1 MYRPPVRSSPFWK
14 NRCLVISVLVGALF
28 ILGGT
33 LGYVCSR
40 KDPAGFCLAST
51 DAHGTVTGTVDVE
64 QSSADGVEPSRAG
77 AMTRT
82 ANVEQSRVGA
92 VKRTDHVEKS
102 ELAKRVKQRSTHG
115 LAQNVEERNGTV
127 VAPAN
132 ADDTMTPP
140 ALVEPSRTGDVEQGR
155 AGDVEQGRAGD
166 VEQGRAGDVEKGS
179 ADGSEESVEEEKGDP
194 VDVDAT
200 MQVTDLKESSSSGQT
215 LPIHSSNTDSSI
227 DGSQTDLRID
237 DEAEVLA
244 GIEADEA
251 GMSGAQPTVASN
263 AGGDT
268 TTRVEQ
274 SGQTGGCSV
283 VFKGDSHR
291 SFKAGDVIVP
301 PQIKCPDGRPLVQFT
316 MRCKGPEIQWYKIGG
331 RGDVILGPNQTLE
344 EWMISEACVGSKN
357 AGCTQ
362 G

>member
-1 MYRPPVRSSPFWK
+1 MPPPVDAEQ
-14 NRCLVISVLVGALF
+14 NE
-28 ILGGT
+28 
-33 LGYVCSR
+33 
-40 KDPAGFCLAST
+40 PA
-51 DAHGTVTGTVDVE
+51 
-64 QSSADGVEPSRAG
+64 
-77 AMTRT
+77 
-82 ANVEQSRVGA
+82 
-92 VKRTDHVEKS
+92 
-102 ELAKRVKQRSTHG
+102 
-115 LAQNVEERNGTV
+115 
-127 VAPAN
+127 
-132 ADDTMTPP
+132 
-140 ALVEPSRTGDVEQGR
+140 DVEQGR
-155 AGDVEQGRAGD
+155 AGDVEKGSADGSEESVKEEKSDPVDVDATMQVTDLKESSSSGQTLPIHSSNTDSSIDGSQTDLRIDDEAEVLAGIEADEAVPADADDTTQATDDDALKLTAPKHVDRSSDVVSKQTAEAKIASAAAAADTMPPPVDAEQNEPAD